1 THFLAGLALIRQGSP
16 ADAAQEMRAALQL
29 DPSNV
34 SSKYHLAFALIQIQK
49 NDEAQRLLRQVL
61 QQDPKHAD
69 AYYQLGKLQ
78 LEQGD
83 TKAAISSLEA
93 STRFKPDGDYIHYQ
107 LAMAYRRDSRADDAR
122 RELKTY
128 QELKTRH

>member
-1 THFLAGLALIRQGSP
+1 
-16 ADAAQEMRAALQL
+16 MRAALQL

-34 SSKYHLAFALIQIQK
+34 SSKYHLAFALIQIEK
-49 NDEAQRLLRQVL
+49 NDEALSLLREVL

-83 TKAAISSLEA
+83 TKAAISNLEA
-93 STRFKPDGDYIHYQ
+93 GTKFNPDGDYIHYQ
-107 LAMAYRRDSRADDAR
+107 LALAYRRDSRAEDAE
-122 RELKTY
+122 REMKLYQVLKNRY
-128 QELKTRH
+128 RGRNAPQPN